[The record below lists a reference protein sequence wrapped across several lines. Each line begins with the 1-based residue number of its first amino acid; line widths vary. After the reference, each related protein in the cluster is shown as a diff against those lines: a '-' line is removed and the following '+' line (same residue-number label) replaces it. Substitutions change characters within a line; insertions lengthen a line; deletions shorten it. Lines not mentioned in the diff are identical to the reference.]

1 MSSTTAQVTARPS
14 NLRTE
19 LWLAMA
25 LIVVPFLILIAMQ
38 GYEALSRSPRAVDRQ
53 QLVAHSFEVIL
64 TLYSLRGALQD
75 AERGQRGFLLTGQ
88 EAYLRPYD
96 SAVGKVPR
104 LLARFARL
112 TDHDPE
118 QRAALPSLT
127 RTVNDKMSELR
138 QTLTI
143 YRSTGLQAAKRI
155 VLTNAGLNAMQS
167 VEAQIDVMISRENEL
182 LALRLDKVTAA
193 DRTVQ
198 EFALASTLL
207 AAVLMMMGVTIAIAN
222 FRRRRQ
228 LQREI
233 MHRAEDSAR
242 ANRQLEERN
251 RELARAGELE
261 RAAREEALR
270 AERAKGRFLATA
282 SHDLRQPLQ
291 AVSLLNGAMRRRATD
306 PDLAEA
312 LTQQAEAV
320 GTIGRLINALL
331 DISKLESGVIK
342 PEPRDFAVATLLITM
357 AKEFHDVAASKGLQ
371 IHVETEEIV
380 AHSDPALVEQLLRN
394 LTSNAI
400 KYTRAGGV
408 RLRAAAA
415 PPWVHI
421 QVIDSGVGI
430 PAEQIPLLGEE
441 FYQVGVPSNSTR
453 EGYGLGMSIVRR
465 LVKLLQINLEIRSE
479 VGQGSTFALR
489 LPQGT
494 ECSVATA
501 PGDAATPVVREG
513 HAAGG
518 MQILLVEDDPD
529 VRNATRLL
537 LKTEGYAVMT
547 AATSEEALQ
556 KARECAR
563 LDLLVTDFHLGADV
577 TGTQVIARLRA
588 AHDASLKAILIT
600 GDTSSAVKELAQD
613 PHLRVL
619 SKPVRAEDFLS
630 LVCELLTT

>member
-1 MSSTTAQVTARPS
+1 MSSATAQATASPS
-14 NLRTE
+14 NLRTG
-19 LWLAMA
+19 LWPAMA

-38 GYEALSRSPRAVDRQ
+38 GYEALSRSPRAVGHQ
-53 QLVAHSFEVIL
+53 QLVAHSFKVIV

-75 AERGQRGFLLTGQ
+75 AERGQRGYLLTGQ

-96 SAVGKVPR
+96 SAVGRVPR

-112 TDHDPE
+112 TAHDPE

-138 QTLTI
+138 RTVTV
-143 YRSTGLQAAKRI
+143 YRGAGLQAAERI
-155 VLTNAGLNAMQS
+155 VRTNAGLNAMQS
-167 VEAQIDVMISRENEL
+167 VEAQIDAMISRENEL
-182 LALRLDKVTAA
+182 LALRLDKATAA

-207 AAVLMMMGVTIAIAN
+207 AAVLMMIGVTIAIAN
-222 FRRRRQ
+222 FRRGRQ

-242 ANRQLEERN
+242 ANRQLEDRN
-251 RELARAGELE
+251 RELARAGELARE
-261 RAAREEALR
+261 AREEAQR

-291 AVSLLNGAMRRRATD
+291 AVSLLNGAMRRRTTD

-342 PEPRDFAVATLLITM
+342 PEPRDFAVATLLTTM
-357 AKEFHDVAASKGLQ
+357 AREFHDVAASKGLHIQ
-371 IHVETEEIV
+371 VETEEIV
-380 AHSDPALVEQLLRN
+380 AYSDPALVEQLVRN

-400 KYTRAGGV
+400 KYTRTGGV
-408 RLRAAAA
+408 RLRAAAS
-415 PPWVHI
+415 PPWIHI
-421 QVIDSGVGI
+421 EVIDSGVGI
-430 PAEQIPLLGEE
+430 PADQIPLLGEE

-465 LVKLLQINLEIRSE
+465 LVKLLQIKLEIRSE
-479 VGQGSTFALR
+479 VGHGSTFALR

-494 ECSVATA
+494 DRAVASA
-501 PGDAATPVVREG
+501 PSAAAPLVREA

-529 VRNATRLL
+529 VRNATRML
-537 LKTEGYAVMT
+537 LKTEGYAVIT
-547 AATSEEALQ
+547 AATSDEALRR
-556 KARECAR
+556 ARECAR

-588 AHDASLKAILIT
+588 AHNTSLKAILIT
-600 GDTSSAVKELAQD
+600 GDTSSAIKELAQD

-630 LVCELLTT
+630 LVREVLTT